1 MEDDG
6 AVVDLSQVASSA
18 GDEEEAPL
26 SKKDAKR
33 VKSYNSYLRAYDQ
46 ISSGMDKDLGDR
58 ANCENLIP
66 LYNKNYD
73 ENKGDALWLQ
83 RAMNR
88 LYAKGC
94 TDDPLFVKIVEQKNS
109 IDPDSNTAFYIG
121 ILKDKAGQSSEAL
134 KFYEQAL
141 SLETDNFKK
150 AKLNEK
156 IGDKLRKKGSYG
168 SARNYYS
175 KALQLNPSNG
185 RPHLKIADMY
195 NRSANNCGD
204 SNFNKR
210 AVFWLAEAEAL
221 KAGRVDPTLK
231 KSAAQ
236 SAANYKAKAPSKS
249 DIFNKGNQGETIK
262 IGCWIQRSVTV
273 PNI

>member
-1 MEDDG
+1 
-6 AVVDLSQVASSA
+6 
-18 GDEEEAPL
+18 
-26 SKKDAKR
+26 
-33 VKSYNSYLRAYDQ
+33 
-46 ISSGMDKDLGDR
+46 
-58 ANCENLIP
+58 
-66 LYNKNYD
+66 
-73 ENKGDALWLQ
+73 
-83 RAMNR
+83 
-88 LYAKGC
+88 
-94 TDDPLFVKIVEQKNS
+94 
-109 IDPDSNTAFYIG
+109 
-121 ILKDKAGQSSEAL
+121 
-134 KFYEQAL
+134 
-141 SLETDNFKK
+141 
-150 AKLNEK
+150 
-156 IGDKLRKKGSYG
+156 
-168 SARNYYS
+168 
-175 KALQLNPSNG
+175 
-185 RPHLKIADMY
+185 MY